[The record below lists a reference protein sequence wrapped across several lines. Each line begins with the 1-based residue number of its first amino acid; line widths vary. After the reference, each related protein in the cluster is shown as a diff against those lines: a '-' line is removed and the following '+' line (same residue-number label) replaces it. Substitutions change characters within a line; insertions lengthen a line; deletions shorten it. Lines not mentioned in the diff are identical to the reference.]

1 MLRASSMMFGKASH
15 GFGSQTS
22 CEVRITKEIWVTLSH
37 KAWWMHERCMSEAD
51 KSDFKELIEPFALY
65 PRKDKETQVL

>member
-1 MLRASSMMFGKASH
+1 MLRASSMMFGKARR
-15 GFGSQTS
+15 GSQSRTQ

-51 KSDFKELIEPFALY
+51 KSDFKELIEPL
-65 PRKDKETQVL
+65 VLP